1 MSLYSNRS
9 KGVLI
14 SMSAIAMLSGTSFA
28 PIMNVAATTIQ
39 SQIENETVSEETPL
53 LITPIYEDSI
63 ELVGSTIYINERV
76 QVLID
81 NQIVYSDVIDKEGN
95 FKISI
100 EPIEVGTQLTIQ
112 VVEDE
117 ENQDETN
124 INETEEIATEGSNTE
139 EPDTEKETSEKAD
152 IDIDTEIEENSES
165 ISEEIPPL
173 AELELSVLPTVEEF
187 VEEVIEETDAVDEII
202 DEVETSP
209 EEFEL
214 PVEENEETDPE
225 VEESEP
231 ETQQEENVVEQPKVE
246 VKQKSSL
253 IVPFSNEVTPVGK
266 NYHYVTSNDTLYSIA
281 NEYKTTVDQ
290 LKKWNDIKDINNIK
304 TGTVLSVNG
313 TSQYKIINKE
323 TKTFNTTAEFIAYLA
338 PSAMKAAKENN
349 IYASVILAQAIH
361 ESTHGKSG
369 LAVSANNLFGIKGTY
384 NGNSI
389 NMWTWEVLNGK
400 NVTVLAAFRLYP
412 SYYESLLDNA
422 DKIRNGVSWD
432 KSYYKGAWVENTA
445 SHMDATEWLTGR
457 YATDPAYASKLN
469 NTIKTYNLTQ
479 YDTHV
484 SIKNPITSQQ
494 NISRNAKLTGKN
506 YTIFQQ
512 PKGAANDKVLY
523 NSNSFLNK
531 EVLVTKEKVN
541 SLGKW
546 WHISAD
552 GKDLGYILAEAL
564 SNPYYV
570 INSEKNASYT
580 ATITKDW
587 VVTSQPF
594 GTNGAKNITT
604 GKTYY
609 GKTLNILK
617 EAQTDRSTYVQLAQ
631 NGKVIGWIDK
641 NAIDGNHEILS
652 TTDVR
657 YGAVIKQPWL
667 INTEPYNTGNSKPIP
682 NYKTYVGSAVEVT
695 QEKVTG
701 RSTYSLIHLN
711 GKELG
716 WIDKGALE
724 LYKVSSTK
732 DANYVALI
740 KQAWSINTQ
749 PWGVSGYQPIPN
761 YAVYHNKV
769 VTVKQEKTTQKGTYA
784 FIQLDG
790 EDLGWIDKGALTT
803 NLAVISTKDVT
814 YAADLKKQIPIYN
827 KPYGVSGYK
836 ELGNTK
842 VYLNQ
847 TVTVDQEQVT
857 PKATYARIKLN
868 GKTLGWVEK
877 SQLTIYDVN
886 VTKNVSYD
894 AKVTKAW
901 SINSQP
907 WGVEGFKQVDSGSGY
922 MGKDIR
928 VVQEKTTQRSTY
940 ALIQLNGKNIGWIDK
955 GALTAYKDI
964 QSSRTVNY
972 AAKIIKPWSI
982 NTQPWGTVGFKEV
995 TNASKYIGDI
1005 VEITQEKVTDRS
1017 TYALIKRNGKELG
1030 WIDVTGLNKLTV
1042 SSTKSVQYDAKVV
1055 KSWSINTA
1063 PWGTENY
1070 KLVDDGG
1077 SYLGKD
1083 VTVVEEKVTD
1093 RSTYTLI
1100 QVDGKNIGWIDKA
1113 AINQYHTVTSTK
1125 DINYMAKITKPWSIN
1140 TAPWGV
1146 KSAKEAVKNTF
1157 VGQTVEVIK
1166 EKVTSRS
1173 TYALIKVN
1181 GKEVGWIDKTGIDQY
1196 RSLYKRDITYVATII
1211 KPWSINTAPWGTIGA
1226 TAIPNYVSNLGKDF
1240 SVTEER
1246 ITQKGTYAKL
1256 MDGSKVLGWIDVSGI
1271 SAYKVLTTKNV
1282 NYTATIN
1289 KAWSI
1294 NTQPWGTLQY
1304 KPVANASSYLGKK
1317 VKVIQEKTTRRAT
1330 YAYIQYNGKN
1340 IGWIDKEALK

>member
-39 SQIENETVSEETPL
+39 AQIENESLSEETPL

-81 NQIVYSDVIDKEGN
+81 NQIVYSDVIDEEGN

-100 EPIEVGTQLTIQ
+100 EPIEVGTQITIQ

-117 ENQDETN
+117 DNQDETN
-124 INETEEIATEGSNTE
+124 INETEKIVTE
-139 EPDTEKETSEKAD
+139 ESATEKETSEKAD
-152 IDIDTEIEENSES
+152 IDTEIEENDES
-165 ISEEIPPL
+165 IGEETPPL

-187 VEEVIEETDAVDEII
+187 VEEVIEESAEVDETI

-209 EEFEL
+209 EEFEP

-231 ETQQEENVVEQPKVE
+231 ETQEEESVVEPPKVE
-246 VKQKSSL
+246 VKQKSRL

-266 NYHYVTSNDTLYSIA
+266 NYHYVTSSDTLYSIA
-281 NEYKTTVDQ
+281 KEYKTTVDQ
-290 LKKWNDIKDINNIK
+290 LKKWNDIKDANTIK
-304 TGTVLSVNG
+304 VGTVLAVDGAN
-313 TSQYKIINKE
+313 QYKTINKE
-323 TKTFNTTAEFIAYLA
+323 TKTFNTTAEFISYLA

-361 ESTHGKSG
+361 ESAHGKSG

-422 DKIRNGVSWD
+422 DKIRNGVTWD
-432 KSYYKGAWVENTA
+432 NGYYKGAWVENTA

-484 SIKNPITSQQ
+484 TIKNPITSQQ
-494 NISRNAKLTGKN
+494 NINRKAILTGKD

-546 WHISAD
+546 WHISVD

-570 INSEKNASYT
+570 INSQKNVSYT

-587 VVTSQPF
+587 AVTSQPY
-594 GTNGAKNITT
+594 GTSGAKNITT
-604 GKTYY
+604 GKSYY
-609 GKTLNILK
+609 GKTLNVLK

-641 NAIDGNHEILS
+641 NAMDGNHEILS
-652 TTDVR
+652 STDIR

-667 INTEPYNTGNSKPIP
+667 INTEPYNTGNATPIP
-682 NYKTYVGSAVEVT
+682 NYKTYVGSVVEVT
-695 QEKVTG
+695 QEKVTK
-701 RSTYSLIHLN
+701 RSTYVLIHLN

-716 WIDKGALE
+716 WIDKNALE

-732 DANYVALI
+732 PTNYIALI

-749 PWGVSGYQPIPN
+749 PWGISGYQPISN
-761 YAVYHNKV
+761 YTAYHNKV
-769 VTVKQEKTTQKGTYA
+769 VTVKQEKTTQKATYA
-784 FIQLDG
+784 LIELDG
-790 EDLGWIDKGALTT
+790 KTLGWIDKGALTT
-803 NLAVISTKDVT
+803 NIGVISTKNVT
-814 YAADLKKQIPIYN
+814 YAADLKKQTPIYS

-836 ELGNTK
+836 EQGNTK
-842 VYLNQ
+842 TYLNK
-847 TVTVDQEQVT
+847 TVTVDQEQT
-857 PKATYARIKLN
+857 TAKATYARIQLN

-877 SQLTIYDVN
+877 SQLTLHSVSSTKTVN
-886 VTKNVSYD
+886 YD
-894 AKVTKAW
+894 AKVSKAW
-901 SINSQP
+901 SINTQP
-907 WGVEGFKQVDSGSGY
+907 WGIESFKQVDSGKGY
-922 MGKDIR
+922 VGKDVKVIE
-928 VVQEKTTQRSTY
+928 EKTTQRSTY
-940 ALIQLNGKNIGWIDK
+940 ALIQVNGKNIGWIDK
-955 GALTAYKDI
+955 GAVTAYKNI
-964 QSSRTVNY
+964 QSGRTVNY
-972 AAKIIKPWSI
+972 AAKITKPWSI

-1030 WIDVTGLNKLTV
+1030 WIDVTGLNKLAV
-1042 SSTKSVQYDAKVV
+1042 SSTKAVQYDAKVA
-1055 KSWSINTA
+1055 KAWSINTQ

-1070 KLVDDGG
+1070 KLVDDGS

-1083 VTVVEEKVTD
+1083 VTVVEEKKTE
-1093 RSTYTLI
+1093 RSTYALI
-1100 QVDGKNIGWIDKA
+1100 QVDGKNIGWIDKG
-1113 AINQYHTVTSTK
+1113 AIDQYHTISSTK
-1125 DINYMAKITKPWSIN
+1125 DINYMAKVTKPWSIN
-1140 TAPWGV
+1140 TLPWGV
-1146 KSAKEAVKNTF
+1146 KGYKEAVKNTF
-1157 VGQTVEVIK
+1157 VGQTVEVIQ
-1166 EKVTSRS
+1166 EKVTGRS

-1181 GKEVGWIDKTGIDQY
+1181 GKEVGWIDKTGIDQF
-1196 RSLYKRDITYVATII
+1196 RSLYKRDITYVATIT
-1211 KPWSINTAPWGTIGA
+1211 KPWSINTAPWGTVGSN
-1226 TAIPNYVSNLGKDF
+1226 AIPNYASYLGKEF

-1256 MDGSKVLGWIDVSGI
+1256 MDGSKVFGWIDVTGI
-1271 SAYKVLTTKNV
+1271 TAYKVLTTKNV
-1282 NYTATIN
+1282 NYTATVN

-1330 YAYIQYNGKN
+1330 YAYIQYDGKN
-1340 IGWIDKEALK
+1340 IGWIDKGALK